1 MKRVLTALAGL
12 LALILVVPPTAH
24 AFCGFYVAGGDSS
37 LFNDATQVVVLRS
50 GDHVVISM
58 QNNYQGPTE
67 DFAMVIPV
75 PEILKEED
83 VNTLNKDLFDKID
96 QLTAPRLVEYWEYDP
111 CEEMWD
117 EDLVMSSEA
126 DGEAPPGGDPG
137 KVEVEAEFSVG
148 EYDIVILS
156 ATEALALEM
165 WLVEQDYN
173 IPEHAAPYFEPYV
186 EAGQYFFVAKVNS
199 HKVNQENGNVV
210 LSPLRIHHESKEFG
224 LPVRLGMINSSG
236 TQDLIVYVLGDNQRY
251 EVANYPNAF
260 IPTNIH
266 VNELVKESFGS
277 FYRTL
282 FAMTLDRTPGAII
295 TEYAWDA
302 STCDPC
308 PGPAL
313 DQQDYLTLGAD
324 VLPNEGSDVHWV
336 ITRLHAR
343 YEKDTMIGD
352 LVFTEAIPVVGG
364 REHYI
369 DEGILEPGAREDTI
383 NNFQGRYIIR
393 HEWDGPIACPEPIY
407 QQWAGP
413 DGSMDPGVPQTAL
426 SPNTEG
432 TSITDATPPSNNLG
446 DYITEP
452 ITELGVEPTT
462 DDPPADPGE
471 TDSSGGFCASNRI
484 PAAGGGIALMLVLF
498 AASTWRR
505 RRSQS

>member
-12 LALILVVPPTAH
+12 LALILVVPQMAH
-24 AFCGFYVAGGDSS
+24 AFCGFYVAGGDAS
-37 LFNDATQVVVLRS
+37 LFSDATQVVIMRSDENVVLS
-50 GDHVVISM
+50 L
-58 QNNYQGPTE
+58 QNNYQGPPE
-67 DFAMVIPV
+67 DFAMVVPV
-75 PEILKEED
+75 PAILQKEN
-83 VNTLNKDLFDKID
+83 VKTLNKDLFDKID

-111 CEEMWD
+111 CEEM
-117 EDLVMSSEA
+117 ESMELMANSSEMDN
-126 DGEAPPGGDPG
+126 DGGAPPS
-137 KVEVEAEFSVG
+137 VQVEAQFTVG
-148 EYDIVILS
+148 EYEIVILS
-156 ATEALALEM
+156 ATEAEALET
-165 WLVEQDYN
+165 WLVDKEYN
-173 IPEHAAPYFEPYV
+173 IPAHAAPYLQPYV
-186 EAGQYFFVAKVNS
+186 DAGQYFFVARVNS
-199 HKVNQENGNVV
+199 EKVPMVDGNAV
-210 LSPLRIHHESKEFG
+210 LSPLRIHYESNGFG

-236 TQDLIVYVLGDNQRY
+236 TQDLIVYILGDNQRY

-266 VNELVKESFGS
+266 VNESVKENFGS

-282 FAMTLDRTPGAII
+282 FAMTLDRSPGAVI
-295 TEYAWDA
+295 TEYSWDA

-313 DQQDYLTLGAD
+313 DQEDFLTLGAD
-324 VLPNEGSDVHWV
+324 VLSNEGADVHWV

-393 HEWDGPIACPEPIY
+393 HDWDGAVTCIEPIY

-413 DGSMDPGVPQTAL
+413 DGSMDPGAPQTAL

-432 TSITDATPPSNNLG
+432 TSVTETPPASDNLS
-446 DYITEP
+446 DYIAEP
-452 ITELGVEPTT
+452 IPELGVEPTT
-462 DDPPADPGE
+462 DEPPTDPG
-471 TDSSGGFCASNRI
+471 DSESDGSFCASSRV
-484 PAAGGGIALMLVLF
+484 PAAGSGMALLLILF

-505 RRSQS
+505 RSRQS